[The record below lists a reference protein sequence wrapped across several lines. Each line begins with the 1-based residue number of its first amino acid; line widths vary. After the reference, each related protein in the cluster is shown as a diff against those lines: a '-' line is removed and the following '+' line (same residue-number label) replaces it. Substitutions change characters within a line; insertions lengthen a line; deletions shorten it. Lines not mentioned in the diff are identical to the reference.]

1 MRGRILVRREPPPAT
16 YGKLVLPNKDAN
28 DRRFETTTARVV
40 ALGPKDMT
48 LKGADVEY
56 GVNVGD
62 RILIK
67 KFSGTDCIINR
78 DANYNILAELD
89 ILAVL
94 EEGVELAIQ

>member
-1 MRGRILVRREPPPAT
+1 MRGRILVRREPPPST
-16 YGKLVLPNKDAN
+16 YGKLVLPDKDAN
-28 DRRFETTTARVV
+28 DRRFETTCARVV

-56 GVNVGD
+56 GVKPGD

-67 KFSGTDCIINR
+67 KFSGTDAIING
-78 DANYNILAELD
+78 DPDYNILAELD

-94 EEGVELAIQ
+94 EEGVALGIQ